1 MNLVPRTIRGRL
13 IAGLLVL
20 LALTCAIVGF
30 ATFRAMDS
38 FLLGRVDQ
46 QLASYGVR
54 FAASL
59 EHGEDTRGQAP
70 GMFGARLVGGRV
82 TQAAVVARADA
93 LPVRLSRQ
101 DEETLA
107 AVPVDG
113 PPLTVD
119 LSVLDDYRV
128 QAVAGRDGDVL
139 VEGLSLHGVEETL
152 GRLALL
158 ELAMF
163 TGTLA
168 VAGVAGTLWVRLSL
182 RPLQRIAT
190 TARKVSELPLAS
202 GEVSLAERVP
212 DTDPRTE
219 TGLVGAAFNRMLG
232 HVEAALARRHAVE
245 QRLRSFA
252 ADASH
257 ELRTP
262 LASIRGHA
270 ELALRE
276 AMSDD
281 VRHALNR
288 IDAESGRMSELVDEL
303 LLLVRLDEGR
313 PLAREEVDLT
323 RLAIEA
329 TGDARAAAP
338 GHRWRLELPEDP
350 VTVTGDPLR
359 LHQVL
364 ANLLS
369 NAAVHTPDGTTVTVT
384 VRRLPADVNA
394 GRPPP
399 GGKADRPLSDVEVS
413 VTDDGPGIPAGLS
426 EEIFERFSRADPARS
441 RATGGAGLGLAI
453 VRAVMAAHDGS
464 VDVRSRPG
472 RTEFRLLLPAR

>member
-1 MNLVPRTIRGRL
+1 MKLLPRTIRARM

-20 LALTCAIVGF
+20 LALSCAVLGV
-30 ATFRAMDS
+30 ATSLAMDR
-38 FLLGRVDQ
+38 FLLGRIDQ
-46 QLASYGVR
+46 QLAGYGAE

-59 EHGEDTRGQAP
+59 EHGEDTRGQARNT
-70 GMFGARLVGGRV
+70 FGARLVAGRV
-82 TQAAVVARADA
+82 TQAAVVSREAA
-93 LPVRLSRQ
+93 LPVQLSSQ
-101 DEETLA
+101 DKQALA
-107 AVPVDG
+107 ALPVGG
-113 PPLTVD
+113 PPETVD
-119 LSVLDDYRV
+119 LSALDDYRV
-128 QAVAGRDGDVL
+128 RAVPGRDGDVL
-139 VEGLSLHGVEETL
+139 ITGLSLHGVEEAVA
-152 GRLALL
+152 RLQLL
-158 ELAMF
+158 ELSMF

-168 VAGVAGTLWVRLSL
+168 VAGVAGAVWVRLSL

-202 GEVSLAERVP
+202 GEVTLGERVP

-232 HVEAALARRHAVE
+232 HVESALARRHAVE

-270 ELALRE
+270 ELALRDRGP
-276 AMSDD
+276 MSDD

-329 TGDARAAAP
+329 TGDARAASP
-338 GHRWRLELPEDP
+338 GHLWRLALPEDP

-369 NAAVHTPDGTTVTVT
+369 NAGVHTPDGTTVTVA
-384 VRRLPADVNA
+384 VRRLPA
-394 GRPPP
+394 G
-399 GGKADRPLSDVEVS
+399 VEVS
-413 VTDDGPGIPAGLS
+413 VSDDGPGIPPGLS
-426 EEIFERFSRADPARS
+426 EEIFERFARADPGRS

-453 VRAVMAAHDGS
+453 VRAVMAAHGGS
-464 VDVRSRPG
+464 VNMRSRPG
-472 RTEFRLLLPAR
+472 RTEFRLLLPG

>member
-1 MNLVPRTIRGRL
+1 MNLLPRTIRARM

-20 LALTCAIVGF
+20 LAFSCAILGV
-30 ATFRAMDS
+30 ATSLAMERV
-38 FLLGRVDQ
+38 LLGRIDQ
-46 QLASYGVR
+46 QLTGYGVR

-59 EHGEDTRGQAP
+59 EHGEDTRGQAK
-70 GMFGARLVGGRV
+70 GMFGARLVDGRV
-82 TQAAVVARADA
+82 TQVGVVAREAA
-93 LPVRLSRQ
+93 LPVKLSPQ
-101 DEETLA
+101 DEQALAALPVGGPPETL
-107 AVPVDG
+107 
-113 PPLTVD
+113 D
-119 LSVLDDYRV
+119 LSALDDYRV
-128 QAVAGRDGDVL
+128 HAVAGRDGDVL
-139 VEGLSLHGVEETL
+139 VTGLSLHEVEEAV
-152 GRLALL
+152 GRLQLL
-158 ELAMF
+158 ELSMF

-168 VAGVAGTLWVRLSL
+168 VAGVVGAVWVRLSL
-182 RPLQRIAT
+182 RPLRRIAT
-190 TARKVSELPLAS
+190 TARRVSELPLDS
-202 GEVSLAERVP
+202 GEVTLAERVP

-232 HVEAALARRHAVE
+232 RVETALTRRHVVE
-245 QRLRSFA
+245 QRLRTFA

-262 LASIRGHA
+262 LAAIRGHA
-270 ELALRE
+270 ELALRDGGQ
-276 AMSDD
+276 MSAD
-281 VRHALNR
+281 VRHALSR

-350 VTVTGDPLR
+350 ITVTGDPLR

-369 NAAVHTPDGTTVTVT
+369 NAGVHTPDGTTVTVA
-384 VRRLPADVNA
+384 VRRLPDEV
-394 GRPPP
+394 
-399 GGKADRPLSDVEVS
+399 LVS
-413 VTDDGPGIPAGLS
+413 VTDDGPGIPADLS
-426 EEIFERFSRADPARS
+426 EEIFERFSRADPGRS

-453 VRAVMAAHDGS
+453 VRAVMAAHGGS
-464 VDVRSRPG
+464 VDVLSHPG
-472 RTEFRLLLPAR
+472 RTEFRLLLPAG

>member
-1 MNLVPRTIRGRL
+1 MPRTIRGRM

-20 LALTCAIVGF
+20 LALTCAIVGV

-46 QLASYGVR
+46 QLAGYGVR

-107 AVPVDG
+107 AVPVGG
-113 PPLTVD
+113 PALTVD

-139 VEGLSLHGVEETL
+139 VKGLSLHGVEETL

-232 HVEAALARRHAVE
+232 HVESALARRHAVE

-369 NAAVHTPDGTTVTVT
+369 NAAVHTPDGTTVTVA
-384 VRRLPADVNA
+384 VRRLPSDGEA
-394 GRPPP
+394 GRTPS
-399 GGKADRPLSDVEVS
+399 DRE
-413 VTDDGPGIPAGLS
+413 A
-426 EEIFERFSRADPARS
+426 
-441 RATGGAGLGLAI
+441 
-453 VRAVMAAHDGS
+453 
-464 VDVRSRPG
+464 
-472 RTEFRLLLPAR
+472 

>member
-1 MNLVPRTIRGRL
+1 MKLLPRTIRAKM

-20 LALTCAIVGF
+20 LALSCAVLGV
-30 ATFRAMDS
+30 ATSLAMDR
-38 FLLGRVDQ
+38 FLLGRIDQ
-46 QLASYGVR
+46 QLAGYGIR

-59 EHGEDTRGQAP
+59 EHGEDTRGQARDT
-70 GMFGARLVGGRV
+70 FGARLVGGRV
-82 TQAAVVARADA
+82 TQAAVVSREAA
-93 LPVRLSRQ
+93 LPVRLSSQ
-101 DEETLA
+101 DEQALA
-107 AVPVDG
+107 AVPVGG
-113 PPLTVD
+113 PPETVD
-119 LSVLDDYRV
+119 LSGLDDYRV
-128 QAVAGRDGDVL
+128 RAVPGRDGDVL
-139 VEGLSLHGVEETL
+139 ITGLSLHGVEEAV
-152 GRLALL
+152 GRLQLL
-158 ELAMF
+158 ELSMF
-163 TGTLA
+163 TGTIA
-168 VAGVAGTLWVRLSL
+168 VAGVAGAVWVRLSL

-202 GEVSLAERVP
+202 GEVTLGERVP

-232 HVEAALARRHAVE
+232 HVESALARRHAVE

-270 ELALRE
+270 ELALRDRGQ
-276 AMSDD
+276 MSDD
-281 VRHALNR
+281 IRHALNR

-329 TGDARAAAP
+329 TGDARAASP
-338 GHRWRLELPEDP
+338 GHLWRLELPEEP
-350 VTVTGDPLR
+350 VTATGDPLR

-369 NAAVHTPDGTTVTVT
+369 NAGVHTPDGTTVTVA
-384 VRRLPADVNA
+384 VRRLPAE
-394 GRPPP
+394 
-399 GGKADRPLSDVEVS
+399 VEVS
-413 VTDDGPGIPAGLS
+413 VSDDGPGIPAGLS
-426 EEIFERFSRADPARS
+426 EEIFERFARADPGRS

-453 VRAVMAAHDGS
+453 VRAVMAAHGGS
-464 VDVRSRPG
+464 VNVRSRPG
-472 RTEFRLLLPAR
+472 RTEFRLLLPG